1 MAIVILATESV
12 ISRREGRNVMLSF
25 HGCIAAL
32 AAMTTI
38 GSLGCATQSDAFRR
52 MSAEDHERAA
62 GAPASAEAEVTPE
75 DHLGAARRLR
85 EMEAAACAEVPDAD
99 RDQGPFA
106 HRERI
111 TDVELLRDRPYPKEM
126 LQPAGVAIYMRASNG
141 LTEQWLGHVL
151 ECHLAHHAVVG
162 DRMASGRPSPL
173 LVDEARVSLSST
185 IDGFRIA
192 ITARDVAVARQIIER
207 AQALVE

>member
-1 MAIVILATESV
+1 
-12 ISRREGRNVMLSF
+12 MLTSS
-25 HGCIAAL
+25 GYIAAL
-32 AAMTTI
+32 AAMVTI
-38 GSLGCATQSDAFRR
+38 GSVGCATASDQFRR

-62 GAPASAEAEVTPE
+62 RGAPSESFEATAD
-75 DHLGAARRLR
+75 DHLAAARRLR
-85 EMEAAACAEVPDAD
+85 EMEQAACAEVSDAD

-126 LQPAGVAIYMRASNG
+126 LQPAGVAIYVRASQG

-162 DRMASGRPSPL
+162 DHVVGRPSPL
-173 LVDEARVSLSST
+173 LVDAARVSLSST
-185 IDGFRIA
+185 LDGFRIA
-192 ITARDVAVARQIIER
+192 ITARDVSAAREIIER

>member
-1 MAIVILATESV
+1 MAIVILATQMM
-12 ISRREGRNVMLSF
+12 ISRREWRNVMMSSSGYLV
-25 HGCIAAL
+25 AL
-32 AAMTTI
+32 AAVATI
-38 GSLGCATQSDAFRR
+38 GSVGCATESEQFRR
-52 MSAEDHERAA
+52 MSAQDHELAA
-62 GAPASAEAEVTPE
+62 RGSASQSLGATAD
-75 DHLGAARRLR
+75 DHLGEARRLR
-85 EMEAAACAEVPDAD
+85 EMEQAACAEVSDTD

-126 LQPAGVAIYMRASNG
+126 LQPAGVAIYMRASAG

-162 DRMASGRPSPL
+162 SQAVGRPSPL
-173 LVDEARVSLSST
+173 LVNDARVSLSST
-185 IDGFRIA
+185 LDGFRIA
-192 ITARDVAVARQIIER
+192 ITARDVSAAREIIER